1 MDEGGIKVSLAI
13 KHHGVEGQKW
23 GVRRYQPYPKGYDGE
38 GKFVGKTTFVSGS
51 SKTQDK
57 NSGYYRRKL
66 PKAIR
71 NELNKRIK
79 SGNRII
85 VGEAPGI
92 DRQVQDYLNKKRYS
106 NVKVYT
112 SDENPRYL
120 ANKKW
125 EVKRVDASKYEK
137 MSPQWLA
144 EKDKAMTKDADEGIA
159 VILDK
164 GGAGATRKNIERL
177 NKQGKDVFVSELS
190 SISKKMDI
198 DFGNIS
204 ITDIKNF

>member
-1 MDEGGIKVSLAI
+1 MKVSLTI

-23 GVRRYQPYPKGYDGE
+23 GVRRYQSYPKGYDGE

-92 DRQVQDYLNKKRYS
+92 DRQVQDYLNKKKYS

-112 SDENPRYL
+112 SDETPRYL

-125 EVKRVDASKYEK
+125 GVKRVDASKYEK

-177 NKQGKDVFVSELS
+177 NKQGKNVFVSELS